1 MIKRYF
7 SLIIII
13 IVISLFISDYL
24 IPGRIIAGDYADYAV
39 RAEFIQ
45 KKAAPGDIITLRL
58 SFEIPAGFK
67 LPDNLEITGL
77 KDFDIL
83 KKSNPAN
90 GIEIDM
96 FVDSMEDI
104 NLPGLEIYVY
114 DQDGKQKT
122 LKSNPA
128 VLAVDPL
135 IKVKPTENLLRP
147 IKGLISTEYGIKQIL
162 LLILA
167 AVLIILVVIAAYFIF
182 KYRQRRKSDPE
193 VPAQEPYLK
202 ALNRIDE
209 LVAQGIPD
217 GREGK
222 AFCFILSEILREYM
236 GAIRNFNALEMT
248 THEIAGL
255 VKDKGD
261 IQLLNLL
268 KRIDLVKFADAFMSK
283 TAFEE
288 QVSLSLEYIN
298 RTKPKEV

>member
-1 MIKRYF
+1 MKRYF
-7 SLIIII
+7 FLII
-13 IVISLFISDYL
+13 IVISLFISDCL
-24 IPGRIIAGDYADYAV
+24 IPGKIIAGNYADYAV

-45 KKAAPGDIITLRL
+45 KKAVPGDIITLRL

-67 LPDNLEITGL
+67 LSDNPEIKGL

-83 KKSNPAN
+83 KKSNRAN
-90 GIEIDM
+90 GIEIEIDL

-128 VLAVDPL
+128 VLAVEPL
-135 IKVKPTENLLRP
+135 IKVKPTENHLRP
-147 IKGLISTEYGIKQIL
+147 IKGLISTEYGIKRIL
-162 LLILA
+162 LLVLA
-167 AVLIILVVIAAYFIF
+167 AVLIILVIIAIYFIF
-182 KYRQRRKSDPE
+182 KYHQRRKLCPE
-193 VPAQEPYLK
+193 VLVLPPYLK

-209 LVAQGIPD
+209 LVAPGIPD

-222 AFCFILSEILREYM
+222 AFCFILSEILREYI

-248 THEIAGL
+248 THEIAGI
-255 VKDKGD
+255 VKDKND

-298 RTKPKEV
+298 RTKPIG

>member
-1 MIKRYF
+1 MMKRYF
-7 SLIIII
+7 FLII
-13 IVISLFISDYL
+13 IVISLFISECL
-24 IPGRIIAGDYADYAV
+24 IPGKIIAGNYADYAV
-39 RAEFIQ
+39 RADFIP
-45 KKAAPGDIITLRL
+45 KKAVPGDIITLRL

-67 LPDNLEITGL
+67 LPDNPEIKGL

-83 KKSNPAN
+83 NKNNRAN

-96 FVDSMEDI
+96 FVDSMENI

-128 VLAVDPL
+128 VLAVEPL
-135 IKVKPTENLLRP
+135 IKVKPAENLLRP
-147 IKGLISTEYGIKQIL
+147 IKELISTEYGIKRIL
-162 LLILA
+162 LLVLA
-167 AVLIILVVIAAYFIF
+167 AVLIIIVIIAIYFIF
-182 KYRQRRKSDPE
+182 KYHQRRKSDLK
-193 VPAQEPYLK
+193 VPAQAPYLK

-255 VKDKGD
+255 VKDKND

>member
-1 MIKRYF
+1 MMKRYF
-7 SLIIII
+7 FLTI
-13 IVISLFISDYL
+13 IVISLFIIDCL
-24 IPGRIIAGDYADYAV
+24 IPCKIIAGNCADYAV
-39 RAEFIQ
+39 HAEFIQ
-45 KKAAPGDIITLRL
+45 KKAVPGDIITLRL

-67 LPDNLEITGL
+67 LSDNPEIKGL

-83 KKSNPAN
+83 NKNNRAN

-114 DQDGKQKT
+114 DKDGKQKT

-128 VLAVDPL
+128 VLAVEPL
-135 IKVKPTENLLRP
+135 IKVKPAENLLRP
-147 IKGLISTEYGIKQIL
+147 IKELISTEYGIKRIL
-162 LLILA
+162 LLVLA
-167 AVLIILVVIAAYFIF
+167 AVLIILVIIAIYFIF
-182 KYRQRRKSDPE
+182 KYLQRRKSDLK
-193 VPAQEPYLK
+193 VPAQVPYLK

-209 LVAQGIPD
+209 LVAPGIPD

-255 VKDKGD
+255 VKDKND

-298 RTKPKEV
+298 RTKPEKV

>member
-1 MIKRYF
+1 
-7 SLIIII
+7 
-13 IVISLFISDYL
+13 
-24 IPGRIIAGDYADYAV
+24 
-39 RAEFIQ
+39 
-45 KKAAPGDIITLRL
+45 
-58 SFEIPAGFK
+58 
-67 LPDNLEITGL
+67 
-77 KDFDIL
+77 
-83 KKSNPAN
+83 
-90 GIEIDM
+90 
-96 FVDSMEDI
+96 ME
-104 NLPGLEIYVY
+104 
-114 DQDGKQKT
+114 
-122 LKSNPA
+122 
-128 VLAVDPL
+128 PL
-135 IKVKPTENLLRP
+135 IKVKPAENLLRP
-147 IKGLISTEYGIKQIL
+147 IKELISTEYGIKRIL
-162 LLILA
+162 LLVM
-167 AVLIILVVIAAYFIF
+167 AVILIILVIIAVYFIF
-182 KYRQRRKSDPE
+182 KYRQRRKSNPE
-193 VPAQEPYLK
+193 VLVLPPYLK

-209 LVAQGIPD
+209 LVAPGIPD

>member
-1 MIKRYF
+1 MKRYF
-7 SLIIII
+7 FLII
-13 IVISLFISDYL
+13 IVISLFISDCL
-24 IPGRIIAGDYADYAV
+24 IPGKIIAGNYADYAV
-39 RAEFIQ
+39 RADFIP
-45 KKAAPGDIITLRL
+45 KKAVPGDIITLRL

-67 LPDNLEITGL
+67 LPDNPEIKGL

-83 KKSNPAN
+83 KKSNRAN

-128 VLAVDPL
+128 VLAVEPL
-135 IKVKPTENLLRP
+135 IKVKPAENLLRP
-147 IKGLISTEYGIKQIL
+147 IKELIFTEYGIKRIL
-162 LLILA
+162 LLVLA
-167 AVLIILVVIAAYFIF
+167 AVLIILVIIAIYFIF
-182 KYRQRRKSDPE
+182 KYHQRRKSDLK
-193 VPAQEPYLK
+193 VPAQVPYLK

-209 LVAQGIPD
+209 LVAPGIPD
-217 GREGK
+217 GRDGK

-298 RTKPKEV
+298 QTKPKEV

>member
-7 SLIIII
+7 FLII
-13 IVISLFISDYL
+13 IVISLFISDCL
-24 IPGRIIAGDYADYAV
+24 IPGKISAGNYDDCAV

-45 KKAAPGDIITLRL
+45 KKAVPGDIITLRL
-58 SFEIPAGFK
+58 SFEIPVGFK
-67 LPDNLEITGL
+67 LPDNPEITSL

-83 KKSNPAN
+83 KKSKRAN

-122 LKSNPA
+122 LKSNPV
-128 VLAVDPL
+128 VLSVEPL
-135 IKVKPTENLLRP
+135 IKVKPAENLLRP
-147 IKGLISTEYGIKQIL
+147 IKELISTEYGIKRIL
-162 LLILA
+162 LLVM
-167 AVLIILVVIAAYFIF
+167 AVILIILVIIAVYFIF

-193 VPAQEPYLK
+193 VLVLPPYLK

-209 LVAQGIPD
+209 LVAPGIPD
-217 GREGK
+217 GRKGK

-236 GAIRNFNALEMT
+236 GEIRNFNALEMT
-248 THEIAGL
+248 THEIAGI
-255 VKDKGD
+255 VKDKSD

-288 QVSLSLEYIN
+288 QISLSLKYIN
-298 RTKPKEV
+298 RTKPEEV

>member
-7 SLIIII
+7 FLII
-13 IVISLFISDYL
+13 IVISLFISHCL
-24 IPGRIIAGDYADYAV
+24 ILCKIVAGDYADYAV
-39 RAEFIQ
+39 RSEFIQ

-67 LPDNLEITGL
+67 LPDNPEITGL
-77 KDFDIL
+77 NDFDIL
-83 KKSNPAN
+83 KKSKQTN

-104 NLPGLEIYVY
+104 KLPSLEIYVY

-128 VLAVDPL
+128 VLAVEPL

-147 IKGLISTEYGIKQIL
+147 IKELISTAYGIKRVFL
-162 LLILA
+162 MVLA
-167 AVLIILVVIAAYFIF
+167 AVLIILVIIATYFIF
-182 KYRQRRKSDPE
+182 KYRQRRKSCPE
-193 VPAQEPYLK
+193 VPAQAPYLK

-248 THEIAGL
+248 THEIAGI
-255 VKDKGD
+255 VKNKRD

-268 KRIDLVKFADAFMSK
+268 KRIDLVKFADAFMNK

-288 QVSLSLEYIN
+288 QVSLSLDYIN

>member
-1 MIKRYF
+1 MKRYF
-7 SLIIII
+7 FLII
-13 IVISLFISDYL
+13 IVISLFISDCL
-24 IPGRIIAGDYADYAV
+24 IPGKISAGNYDDCAV

-45 KKAAPGDIITLRL
+45 KKAVPGDIITLRL
-58 SFEIPAGFK
+58 SFEIPVGFK
-67 LPDNLEITGL
+67 LPDNPEITSL

-83 KKSNPAN
+83 KKSKRAN

-122 LKSNPA
+122 LKSNPV
-128 VLAVDPL
+128 VLSVEPL
-135 IKVKPTENLLRP
+135 IKVKPAENLLRP
-147 IKGLISTEYGIKQIL
+147 IKELISTEYGIKRIL
-162 LLILA
+162 LLVM
-167 AVLIILVVIAAYFIF
+167 AVILIILVIIAVYFIF

-193 VPAQEPYLK
+193 VLVLPPYLK

-209 LVAQGIPD
+209 LVAPGIPD
-217 GREGK
+217 GRKGK

-236 GAIRNFNALEMT
+236 GEIRNFNALEMT
-248 THEIAGL
+248 THEIAGI
-255 VKDKGD
+255 VKDKSD

-288 QVSLSLEYIN
+288 QISLSLKYIN
-298 RTKPKEV
+298 RTKPEEV

>member
-1 MIKRYF
+1 
-7 SLIIII
+7 
-13 IVISLFISDYL
+13 
-24 IPGRIIAGDYADYAV
+24 
-39 RAEFIQ
+39 EFIQ
-45 KKAAPGDIITLRL
+45 KKAVPGDIITLRL

-67 LPDNLEITGL
+67 LSDNPEIKGL

-83 KKSNPAN
+83 KKSNRAN
-90 GIEIDM
+90 GIEIEIDL

-128 VLAVDPL
+128 VLAVEPL
-135 IKVKPTENLLRP
+135 IKVKPTENHLRP
-147 IKGLISTEYGIKQIL
+147 IKGLISTEYGIKRIL
-162 LLILA
+162 LLVLA
-167 AVLIILVVIAAYFIF
+167 AVLIILVIIAIYFIF
-182 KYRQRRKSDPE
+182 KYHQRRKLCPE
-193 VPAQEPYLK
+193 VLVLPPYLK

-209 LVAQGIPD
+209 LVAPGIPD

-222 AFCFILSEILREYM
+222 AFCFILSEILREYI

-248 THEIAGL
+248 THEIAGI
-255 VKDKGD
+255 VKDKND

-298 RTKPKEV
+298 RTKPIG

>member
-1 MIKRYF
+1 MRRYF
-7 SLIIII
+7 SWTIV
-13 IVISLFISDYL
+13 VISLFISDYL
-24 IPGRIIAGDYADYAV
+24 IPCRIIAGDYAV

-67 LPDNLEITGL
+67 LPDNPEITGL
-77 KDFDIL
+77 NDFDIL
-83 KKSNPAN
+83 KKINRAN
-90 GIEIDM
+90 GIEIEL

-104 NLPGLEIYVY
+104 KLPGLEIYVY
-114 DQDGKQKT
+114 DQDGRQKT
-122 LKSNPA
+122 LKSNPT

-147 IKGLISTEYGIKQIL
+147 IKGLISTEYGIKRIL
-162 LLILA
+162 LLVLA
-167 AVLIILVVIAAYFIF
+167 VVLIILVIIAVYFIF
-182 KYRQRRKSDPE
+182 KYRQRRKSGTE
-193 VPAQEPYLK
+193 VPVLPPYLK
-202 ALNRIDE
+202 ALSRIDE
-209 LVAQGIPD
+209 LVSPGIPD

-248 THEIAGL
+248 THEIAGI
-255 VKDKGD
+255 VRDKND

-268 KRIDLVKFADAFMSK
+268 KKIDLVKFADAFISK

-288 QVSLSLEYIN
+288 QVSLSLKYIN
-298 RTKPKEV
+298 RTKPEEV

>member
-1 MIKRYF
+1 MMKRYF
-7 SLIIII
+7 FLII
-13 IVISLFISDYL
+13 IVISLFISDCL
-24 IPGRIIAGDYADYAV
+24 IPGKIIAGNYADYAV

-45 KKAAPGDIITLRL
+45 KKAVPGDIITLRL
-58 SFEIPAGFK
+58 SFEVPAGFK
-67 LPDNLEITGL
+67 LPDNPKITDL
-77 KDFDIL
+77 NDFDIL
-83 KKSNPAN
+83 KKSKRAN

-128 VLAVDPL
+128 VLAVEPL
-135 IKVKPTENLLRP
+135 IKVKPAENLLRP
-147 IKGLISTEYGIKQIL
+147 IKGLISTEYGIKRIL
-162 LLILA
+162 LLVLA
-167 AVLIILVVIAAYFIF
+167 AVLIILVIIAIYFIF
-182 KYRQRRKSDPE
+182 KYHQRRKSDLK
-193 VPAQEPYLK
+193 VPAQVPYLK

-209 LVAQGIPD
+209 LVAPGIPD

-255 VKDKGD
+255 VKDKND

-298 RTKPKEV
+298 QTKPKEV

>member
-1 MIKRYF
+1 MKRYF
-7 SLIIII
+7 FLII
-13 IVISLFISDYL
+13 IVISLFISDCL
-24 IPGRIIAGDYADYAV
+24 IPGKISAGNYDDCAV

-45 KKAAPGDIITLRL
+45 KKAVPGDIITLRL
-58 SFEIPAGFK
+58 SFEIPVGFK
-67 LPDNLEITGL
+67 LPDNPEITSL

-83 KKSNPAN
+83 KKNNRAN

-122 LKSNPA
+122 LKSNPV
-128 VLAVDPL
+128 VLSVEPL
-135 IKVKPTENLLRP
+135 IKVKPAENLLRP
-147 IKGLISTEYGIKQIL
+147 IKELISTEYGIKRIL
-162 LLILA
+162 LLVLA
-167 AVLIILVVIAAYFIF
+167 AVLIILVIIAVYFIF
-182 KYRQRRKSDPE
+182 KYRQRRKSGHE
-193 VPAQEPYLK
+193 VPVLPPYLK

-209 LVAQGIPD
+209 LVAPGIPD

-248 THEIAGL
+248 THEIAGI
-255 VKDKGD
+255 VKDKRD

-298 RTKPKEV
+298 QTKPKEV

>member
-1 MIKRYF
+1 MMKRNF
-7 SLIIII
+7 FLII
-13 IVISLFISDYL
+13 IVISLFISNCL
-24 IPGRIIAGDYADYAV
+24 IPGKIIAGNYADYAV
-39 RAEFIQ
+39 RAEFIP
-45 KKAAPGDIITLRL
+45 KKATPGDIITLRL

-67 LPDNLEITGL
+67 LPDNPEVTGL

-83 KKSNPAN
+83 KKTNIAN
-90 GIEIDM
+90 GIKIDM

-104 NLPGLEIYVY
+104 NLPCLEIYLY
-114 DQDGKQKT
+114 DQNGKQKT

-128 VLAVDPL
+128 VLAVEPL
-135 IKVKPTENLLRP
+135 IKVKPAENLLRP
-147 IKGLISTEYGIKQIL
+147 IKGLISTKYGIKRIL
-162 LLILA
+162 LPVLT
-167 AVLIILVVIAAYFIF
+167 AVLIILVIIAVYFIF

-193 VPAQEPYLK
+193 VPVLAPYLK

-209 LVAQGIPD
+209 LVAPGIPD

-248 THEIAGL
+248 THEIAGI
-255 VKDKGD
+255 VKDKSD

>member
-1 MIKRYF
+1 MMKRYF
-7 SLIIII
+7 FLII
-13 IVISLFISDYL
+13 IVISLFISDCL
-24 IPGRIIAGDYADYAV
+24 IFGRIIADDCADYAV

-45 KKAAPGDIITLRL
+45 KEAAPGDIITLRL
-58 SFEIPAGFK
+58 SFEIQAGFK
-67 LPDNLEITGL
+67 LPDNPEITGL

-83 KKSNPAN
+83 KKINRAN

-128 VLAVDPL
+128 VLAVEPL
-135 IKVKPTENLLRP
+135 IKVKPAENLLRP
-147 IKGLISTEYGIKQIL
+147 IKELISTEYEIKRIL
-162 LLILA
+162 LLVLA
-167 AVLIILVVIAAYFIF
+167 AVLIILVIIAVYFIF
-182 KYRQRRKSDPE
+182 KYRQHRKSGHE
-193 VPAQEPYLK
+193 VPVLAPYLK

-209 LVAQGIPD
+209 LVAQGISD

-236 GAIRNFNALEMT
+236 GTIRNFNALEMT
-248 THEIAGL
+248 THEIAGV
-255 VKDKGD
+255 VKDKSD

-268 KRIDLVKFADAFMSK
+268 KRIDLVKFADAFISK

-298 RTKPKEV
+298 LTKPKEV